1 MSSLLLRL
9 SAPLQSWGSSSK
21 FNRRMTN
28 REPTKS
34 GVIGLVAAALGR
46 RRSEAIDDL
55 QSLKYGVRIDQTG
68 ILIKDFHTAKYWF
81 DKNSFD
87 NKKTF
92 ISDRYYL
99 ADALFIV
106 GLEGEDILLQE
117 IEAAVKNP
125 AFPLY
130 LGRRSCP
137 PVGQVS
143 LGIREGKSLLEALRD
158 ESWHASDWYKKQAPP
173 EVSLEIV
180 YDAEPQDVG
189 AYTLRDIPVSF
200 SLVHRKYAFRSVMNV
215 IDGNRL
221 PNPASRYARYQEST
235 TEHDPM
241 VGLIQLSKEGD

>member
-21 FNRRMTN
+21 FNKRMTN

-34 GVIGLVAAALGR
+34 GVIGMIAAAMGLR
-46 RRSEAIDDL
+46 RDDDL
-55 QSLKYGVRIDQTG
+55 HDLQKIRFGVRIDQEG
-68 ILIKDFHTAKYWF
+68 VLIKDFHTAHT
-81 DKNSFD
+81 FD
-87 NKKTF
+87 NKQSF

-106 GLEGEDILLQE
+106 GLEGEDMLLQD

-125 AFPLY
+125 VFPLY

-137 PVGQVS
+137 PAGQIS
-143 LGIREGKSLLEALRD
+143 LGFREGVSLLEALRD

-180 YDAEPQDVG
+180 YDAEPQNVG

-200 SLVHRKYAFRSVMNV
+200 SQVHRKYAFRSVMNV

-221 PNPASRYARYQEST
+221 PNPASRYARYQESP

-241 VGLIQLSKEGD
+241 AGLIQLSKEGD